1 MYILFKTGRVGTN
14 LQSEAKPFSLGR
26 ERGGSIQIQGLQ
38 KYKKESNDISFPLVK
53 HTFLSRR
60 IHEYNAPNNVR
71 GYTVRRFFNEVDLC
85 MNAYAPNKEAQ
96 LLGLRLYLETRLW
109 VKPKNSSD
117 QYADLCFY
125 VKCS

>member
-1 MYILFKTGRVGTN
+1 MYILFNTGRVGTN

-60 IHEYNAPNNVR
+60 IHEYNAPNNVH
-71 GYTVRRFFNEVDLC
+71 GYTVNLKGDV
-85 MNAYAPNKEAQ
+85 N
-96 LLGLRLYLETRLW
+96 
-109 VKPKNSSD
+109 
-117 QYADLCFY
+117 
-125 VKCS
+125 

>member
-1 MYILFKTGRVGTN
+1 MFFNKIEENFKSFIGKKYTCVNFRLQSMYILFKTGRVGTN

-60 IHEYNAPNNVR
+60 IHEYNAPNNVH
-71 GYTVRRFFNEVDLC
+71 GYTVNLKGDV
-85 MNAYAPNKEAQ
+85 N
-96 LLGLRLYLETRLW
+96 
-109 VKPKNSSD
+109 
-117 QYADLCFY
+117 
-125 VKCS
+125 